1 MRCIAGK
8 EDLQTVCVI
17 LLRYTEVWCPLAVHK
32 HLIDFDLTVQ
42 SAVDYFAGVDF
53 GTRRQLVHWVMRS
66 KGILAVLVNDKA
78 GMHGKGMPTAA
89 ESELLC
95 EFLGAEVDEIDPNW
109 PIN

>member
-8 EDLQTVCVI
+8 ENLQTICVI
-17 LLRYTEVWCPLAVHK
+17 LLCDAEVWCPFAVHEY
-32 HLIDFDLTVQ
+32 LIDFDLAVQ
-42 SAVDYFAGVDF
+42 SAIDYFARVDF
-53 GTRRQLVHWVMRS
+53 GTGWELVHWVMRS